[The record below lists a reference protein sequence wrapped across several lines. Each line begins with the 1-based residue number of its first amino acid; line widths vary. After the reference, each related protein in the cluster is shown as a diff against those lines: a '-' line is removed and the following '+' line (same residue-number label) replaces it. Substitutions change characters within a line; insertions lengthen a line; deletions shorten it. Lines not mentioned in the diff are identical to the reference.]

1 MNKDK
6 QNAVPGLFGQKHS
19 SRDYSQEKFWGKNQF
34 NSSFPVSLVAYMS
47 YRGIDPVYLC
57 IDENN
62 EIVHRSISGTE
73 LFGMNPLDENLYYN
87 FETNYVPYEKFYTGK
102 REHIDLVLTNYETEQ
117 AIKGLEI
124 KLTALPDS
132 TTETLAEDRY
142 SCEIV
147 VRPSTICY
155 LACSVCRHYDSQV
168 GGRDRL
174 KALLGDFP
182 KIRHWDVADEVIPF
196 YPEILG
202 SIENVAKDMHIY
214 QEPLMIQPVW
224 KTNGRKPQLAEN
236 CLDVFVWSNL
246 AAIHM
251 CTQGE
256 RNINKI
262 ARANRSI
269 IWIYKMLFDF
279 YVYGHFDYDG
289 TINDLSYG
297 TKNDKAF
304 AISGQ
309 VSYSLLKGP
318 ELAIP
323 RIRKDEI
330 KNIILGG
337 GQNLLS
343 PERRFDAIIVNSP
356 DLF

>member
-1 MNKDK
+1 MNIENKDIL
-6 QNAVPGLFGQKHS
+6 PGLFGQKHS
-19 SRDYSQEKFWGKNQF
+19 SRDYAQEKFWGKNQF
-34 NSSFPVSLVAYMS
+34 NSSFPASLVAYMS
-47 YRGIDPVYLC
+47 YRGVRPVYLC
-57 IDENN
+57 VDKDNN
-62 EIVHRSISGTE
+62 LQHSYISGTE
-73 LFGMNPLDENLYYN
+73 LFGIDPLDDNLYYN
-87 FETNYVPYEKFYTGK
+87 FETNYVPYEKYYVGK
-102 REHIDLVLTNYETEQ
+102 REHIDLVLAHYDTGQ
-117 AIKGLEI
+117 PIKGLEI
-124 KLTALPDS
+124 KLTALPDN
-132 TTETLAEDRY
+132 TTNMMNENHY

-155 LACSVCRHYDSQV
+155 MVCSICKNYDTAE
-168 GGRDRL
+168 GRSRL
-174 KALLGDFP
+174 KDLLGDFP

-196 YPEILG
+196 YPEILAA
-202 SIENVAKDMHIY
+202 IENIAKDMHGL

-224 KTNGRKPQLAEN
+224 KTNGRKPQLADN

-251 CTQGE
+251 CTQNE
-256 RNINKI
+256 KKINKI
-262 ARANRSI
+262 ARHNRSI

-279 YVYGHFDYDG
+279 YVYGHFDYDN

-309 VSYSLLKGP
+309 VSYPLLHSP
-318 ELAIP
+318 ELTKP
-323 RIRKDEI
+323 RIRKDEL

-337 GQNLLS
+337 GQNMLS

-356 DLF
+356 ELF

>member
-1 MNKDK
+1 ME
-6 QNAVPGLFGQKHS
+6 QQHVQPGLFGQKHS
-19 SRDYSQEKFWGKNQF
+19 SRDYTKEQFWGKNQF
-34 NSSFPVSLVAYMS
+34 NSSFPASLVAYMS
-47 YRGIDPVYLC
+47 HRGIEPVYLC
-57 IDENN
+57 IDKNN
-62 EIVHRSISGTE
+62 KVVHKYISGKN
-73 LFGMNPLDENLYYN
+73 LFGIDPLADNLYYN
-87 FETNYVPYEKFYTGK
+87 FETNYVPYEKFYVGK
-102 REHIDLVLTNYETEQ
+102 REHIDLVLTDYDTGQ

-132 TTETLAEDRY
+132 TTDMLDEEHY

-155 LACSVCRHYDSQV
+155 LACSICHHYDSKK
-168 GGRDRL
+168 GRDKL
-174 KALLGDFP
+174 KSLLGDFP
-182 KIRHWDVADEVIPF
+182 KIKHWDVADEVIPF
-196 YPEILG
+196 YPDILTA
-202 SIENVAKDMHIY
+202 IEHVATDMHAH

-224 KTNGRKPQLAEN
+224 KTNGRKPQLADH

-246 AAIHM
+246 AAIHL

-256 RNINKI
+256 RTIGRI
-262 ARANRSI
+262 ARPNRSI

-279 YVYGHFDYDG
+279 YVYGHFDYDN

-304 AISGQ
+304 SISGQ
-309 VSYSLLKGP
+309 VSYPLLCCP
-318 ELAIP
+318 ELAKP
-323 RIRKDEI
+323 RIRKEEI